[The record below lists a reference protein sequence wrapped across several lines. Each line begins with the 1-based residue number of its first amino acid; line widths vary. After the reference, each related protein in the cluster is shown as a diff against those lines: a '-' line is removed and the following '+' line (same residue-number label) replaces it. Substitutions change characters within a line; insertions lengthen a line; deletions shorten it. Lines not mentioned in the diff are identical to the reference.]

1 MPSEIS
7 HLATSSNGL
16 GGAKGFVFRELLPLR
31 PKKLKERK
39 VFCKSR
45 REDFESDFEEVA
57 VEALVVAAVFASV
70 AAAAAAIAS
79 ASNSAEAIML
89 SSSLCSKKESSEV
102 IDT

>member
-57 VEALVVAAVFASV
+57 VEALVVAAVFAS
-70 AAAAAAIAS
+70 IAS